1 MLSTSLGIFI
11 KYDLTQILF
20 YVRGGIGAQM
30 KKHQPYTCFL
40 EQVRESKVS
49 HFDTI
54 CAAFDRTLSLI

>member
-40 EQVRESKVS
+40 EQVRESKYCNLIQCV
-49 HFDTI
+49 
-54 CAAFDRTLSLI
+54 AFNHI